1 MKDKTN
7 IREIKEILN
16 KEYIREKDVEQLIKL
31 LRKELLKETDKK

>member
-7 IREIKEILN
+7 IQYIKEILN